1 MDEELSAQTADA
13 TPQAEAAAT
22 GRSTMVIIVC
32 FVLGLAM
39 LLAFNMN

>member
-1 MDEELSAQTADA
+1 MDEDLSTKTAQAE
-13 TPQAEAAAT
+13 PQAEAAAS
-22 GRSTMVIIVC
+22 GRTTMIIIVC